1 MFPSSL
7 DIDYPKE
14 NLLEKDNNLHLP
26 FTDNFYPSSPLLL
39 DYHNNKNSEKYINYF
54 YTNSPYSSIN
64 DEIMDKFDFIKPIEK
79 EVKDEVEIKKENN
92 NIKENNK
99 EKTENK
105 NEENEE
111 VKFIMIDKMNELDLG
126 KLTHITSYGC
136 LNSTSNNDKN
146 INKKKNLF
154 IIKKCI
160 KKRDPILFCKNEE
173 IDTNNNIFKNN
184 ENICNKRYDLP
195 SYKFSEFHITK
206 KIKKN
211 LKIKKKINLLKKKRK
226 KRRIG
231 NDKTNKELLFDNDNM
246 KENIRYNSEV
256 KKMTLKEKFKNLKIK
271 IPKIINQNNILPI
284 SQQIQINS
292 NIINYNSYKNE
303 NNEINNNF
311 NENNINI
318 QNNNYNNKLNNNDD
332 YNSDLNMSKMLP
344 STMDLESTI
353 KYSYIPQI
361 FESNAP
367 SILINGLEY
376 TTILVPKQFIE
387 KIKFTNI

>member
-1 MFPSSL
+1 M
-7 DIDYPKE
+7 
-14 NLLEKDNNLHLP
+14 
-26 FTDNFYPSSPLLL
+26 
-39 DYHNNKNSEKYINYF
+39 
-54 YTNSPYSSIN
+54 
-64 DEIMDKFDFIKPIEK
+64 
-79 EVKDEVEIKKENN
+79 
-92 NIKENNK
+92 
-99 EKTENK
+99 
-105 NEENEE
+105 
-111 VKFIMIDKMNELDLG
+111 
-126 KLTHITSYGC
+126 
-136 LNSTSNNDKN
+136 
-146 INKKKNLF
+146 
-154 IIKKCI
+154 
-160 KKRDPILFCKNEE
+160 
-173 IDTNNNIFKNN
+173 
-184 ENICNKRYDLP
+184 
-195 SYKFSEFHITK
+195 
-206 KIKKN
+206 
-211 LKIKKKINLLKKKRK
+211 KKKRK

>member
-136 LNSTSNNDKN
+136 LNSTSINDKN

-195 SYKFSEFHITK
+195 SYKFSEFPITK

-211 LKIKKKINLLKKKRK
+211 LKIKKK
-226 KRRIG
+226 
-231 NDKTNKELLFDNDNM
+231 
-246 KENIRYNSEV
+246 
-256 KKMTLKEKFKNLKIK
+256 
-271 IPKIINQNNILPI
+271 
-284 SQQIQINS
+284 
-292 NIINYNSYKNE
+292 
-303 NNEINNNF
+303 
-311 NENNINI
+311 
-318 QNNNYNNKLNNNDD
+318 
-332 YNSDLNMSKMLP
+332 
-344 STMDLESTI
+344 
-353 KYSYIPQI
+353 
-361 FESNAP
+361 
-367 SILINGLEY
+367 
-376 TTILVPKQFIE
+376 
-387 KIKFTNI
+387 